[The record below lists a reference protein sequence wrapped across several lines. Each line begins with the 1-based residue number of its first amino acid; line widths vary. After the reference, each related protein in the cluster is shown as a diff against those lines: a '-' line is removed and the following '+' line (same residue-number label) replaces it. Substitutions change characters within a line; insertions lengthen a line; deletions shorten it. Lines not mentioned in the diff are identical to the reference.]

1 MAGFVPTREVEKFR
15 EHMSTV
21 SDIVIEEKKYFVDDR
36 MKPPTK
42 LRNNWLFRP
51 FEMFVNMY
59 GLPSYTGI
67 DPTPYVAITY
77 MLIFGI
83 MFGDLGQGLV
93 ISLFGFILTKWK
105 NVKLG
110 PIMERI
116 GLSLIH
122 I

>member
-1 MAGFVPTREVEKFR
+1 
-15 EHMSTV
+15 
-21 SDIVIEEKKYFVDDR
+21 
-36 MKPPTK
+36 
-42 LRNNWLFRP
+42 
-51 FEMFVNMY
+51 MY

-105 NVKLG
+105 KAKLG
-110 PIMERI
+110 PIMEAYGISSADIR
-116 GLSLIH
+116 LSLWLGIRK
-122 I
+122 